1 MIDKAL
7 PVRARRYFAT
17 PPVLEQSI
25 NDMKLY
31 MVIGLVLVFFLV
43 NAATLSAQGSER
55 VTGGGQ
61 DSSLRQLNLTEEQ
74 YNAIRRAKS
83 AHVKKIVQ
91 LKNDAVGKHHEFRR
105 LIGDPAASEEA
116 IRNKAR
122 EIEAVNSQ
130 IMREMIE
137 YELLVRRI
145 LTPEQ
150 IRQWSSL
157 EDSPP
162 IRKSSGR

>member
-1 MIDKAL
+1 
-7 PVRARRYFAT
+7 
-17 PPVLEQSI
+17 
-25 NDMKLY
+25 MKLY

-91 LKNDAVGKHHEFRR
+91 LKNDAVGN
-105 LIGDPAASEEA
+105 IT
-116 IRNKAR
+116 
-122 EIEAVNSQ
+122 NS
-130 IMREMIE
+130 
-137 YELLVRRI
+137 
-145 LTPEQ
+145 
-150 IRQWSSL
+150 
-157 EDSPP
+157 
-162 IRKSSGR
+162 GG